1 MMLALINDWLIRWSS
16 FETQV
21 FSLLNSLL
29 QFKYGND
36 PVNDWKREKSGIKV
50 ENESKKQMAP
60 SLFGHKEKQI
70 MQNGLKAFHELSFM
84 MSLTNHLVEVVKR
97 VSHDDVVIHGIDE
110 RGPTHGNSKA
120 RKCSYCTFRNL
131 RPRKKLLFLWL
142 KKSDDQK

>member
-50 ENESKKQMAP
+50 ENEDK
-60 SLFGHKEKQI
+60 KQI

-131 RPRKKLLFLWL
+131 CKKKKPFIPMTRLKKVMSKRKKEKWNEGN
-142 KKSDDQK
+142 